1 MGTFYDKIT
10 DKQAALI
17 AEAKMFFVASAAPRD
32 PENVS
37 VAGPVNVSPKGASS
51 LKIIDDNTIAF
62 LDFPGSGN
70 ETARHANAGG
80 DITVMIMSS
89 GEHDAAI
96 VRLYGKG
103 RVLPVDDSPLAK
115 SLLATARSSIFLKPR
130 QIIEVSV
137 QKTQTSCGYGVPV
150 MEFVRERG
158 QEECGRRF
166 KDPKK

>member
-17 AEAKMFFVASAAPRD
+17 AEAKMFFVASAAQKES
-32 PENVS
+32 ENRS

-51 LKIIDDNTIAF
+51 LKIIDDSTIAF

-80 DITVMIMSS
+80 DITVMIMSC

-115 SLLATARSSIFLKPR
+115 SLLATTRSSIFLKPR

-137 QKTQTSCGYGVPV
+137 QKTQTSCGYG
-150 MEFVRERG
+150 
-158 QEECGRRF
+158 RF
-166 KDPKK
+166 

>member
-17 AEAKMFFVASAAPRD
+17 AEAKMFFVASTAHMD
-32 PENVS
+32 SENKS
-37 VAGPVNVSPKGASS
+37 AAGPVNVSPKGASS

-80 DITVMIMSS
+80 DITVMIMSG
-89 GEHDAAI
+89 GENDAAI

-115 SLLATARSSIFLKPR
+115 SLLATARSSIFLKSR
-130 QIIEVSV
+130 QIIEVRV